1 MSSGPP
7 RSGTGST
14 PGTGERRSIDE
25 HIAAALGLVAP
36 LEPVNLGVDQAVG
49 HVLVDDVVA
58 PAALP
63 RWDNSAMDGFAVRR
77 EDLLGA
83 SESSPVALDVLADLP
98 AGTGE
103 SPEVRP
109 GTAARIMTG
118 APVPPGADAVVPVE
132 LTDALEPQLRG
143 EVPAGVVRVFQEPAP
158 GAHIR
163 RAGED
168 VSVGDLVLAA
178 GTLLGPTQVA
188 AAAAV
193 GWGEVTVRRR
203 PRVAVMSTGDELVPP
218 GSPLRPGQIPDT
230 NSYLLA
236 ELVREAGGTPIRLGA
251 VPDDAAELRDV
262 LDRLESDGVDAIVTS
277 GGVSMGAFDVVK
289 EVLRDEPEM
298 AFVQVPMQPGK
309 PQGLGRLRGGT
320 PMFALPGN
328 PVSSFVSFEVFVRPA
343 VLRMRGLA
351 DVERPLVT
359 CVADAGWSSP
369 SGRTQYIPVRFVP
382 GADAVP
388 RVAPSAR
395 GGSGSHLVA
404 SLARC
409 EGLAVVEAS
418 VSRVGPGD
426 RVRVMRVDR

>member
-1 MSSGPP
+1 MTHASTGSGATPG
-7 RSGTGST
+7 SGTG
-14 PGTGERRSIDE
+14 RSIDE
-25 HIAAALGLVAP
+25 HVAAALALVAP
-36 LEPVNLGVDQAVG
+36 LAAVNVGVDQAVG
-49 HVLVDDVVA
+49 HVLVEDVVA

-63 RWDNSAMDGFAVRR
+63 RWDNSGMDGFAVRR
-77 EDLLGA
+77 QDVLGA
-83 SESSPVALDVLADLP
+83 SPDTPVTLEVLADLP
-98 AGTGE
+98 AGTAE
-103 SPEVRP
+103 TPEVRP

-143 EVPAGVVRVFQEPAP
+143 EAPSAVVRILQEPAL
-158 GAHIR
+158 GAHVR

-178 GTLLGPTQVA
+178 GTLLGPAQVA

-193 GWGEVTVRRR
+193 GHGEVTVRRR
-203 PRVAVMSTGDELVPP
+203 PRVAVMSTGSELVPP
-218 GSPLRPGQIPDT
+218 GEPLRRGQIPDT

-236 ELVREAGGTPIRLGA
+236 ELVRAAGGTPIRLGA
-251 VPDDAAELRDV
+251 VPDDALELRGT
-262 LDRLESDGVDAIVTS
+262 LDRLESDGVDAIITS

-289 EVLRDEPEM
+289 EVLRDEPGM

-343 VLRMRGLA
+343 LLRMRGLTE
-351 DVERPLVT
+351 VERPRIT
-359 CVADAGWSSP
+359 CVAAEGWNGP
-369 SGRTQYIPVRFVP
+369 PGRTQYIPVRFVP

-388 RVAPSAR
+388 RVVPSAR

-409 EGLAVVEAS
+409 EGLAVVDAATTRVEA
-418 VSRVGPGD
+418 GD